1 MTDKTETRRVQP
13 IHPPNPRLSRPL
25 FLSVTYVAEFLQ
37 YTVVRGR
44 SSHAHRRRLANQDT
58 VVQLAALPQI
68 SKVLPHRPKYDPPGR
83 QLLYSHLRS
92 DLTLSFC
99 WIIPSYLVSLHISCV
114 FSFLMLFLCI
124 VLIFFSCVLHLL
136 HAVICTS
143 CINPA
148 VPIPKGVIFCMQ
160 NYKCLEWFAIVDGF
174 Q

>member
-1 MTDKTETRRVQP
+1 MTDKTETRRVRP

-44 SSHAHRRRLANQDT
+44 SSHAHRLANQDT

-99 WIIPSYLVSLHISCV
+99 WIILSYLVSLHISCV
-114 FSFLMLFLCI
+114 FLFFNVIFVHCAD
-124 VLIFFSCVLHLL
+124 FFSV
-136 HAVICTS
+136 VFYIYYTRS
-143 CINPA
+143 Y
-148 VPIPKGVIFCMQ
+148 VQV
-160 NYKCLEWFAIVDGF
+160 V
-174 Q
+174 